1 MGRSVL
7 VIDDDPMIRQ
17 FVEPVL
23 HQAGYRV
30 SSAATGAMGV
40 EALQASR
47 WDLILLDIE
56 LPDMT
61 GLNVLGVM
69 RRQRV
74 RPPVMMMTAKGDV
87 MTVRVALEAGA
98 AGYLVKPFTA
108 QNILRRVEAMLR
120 AQGHALTP
128 PAKAVA
134 ASATAPTL
142 EATPAPKYQTIEI

>member
-17 FVEPVL
+17 FVELVL

-40 EALQASR
+40 EVLQASR

-56 LPDMT
+56 MPDMT
-61 GLNVLGVM
+61 GLSVLGVL

-74 RPPVMMMTAKGDV
+74 RPPVMMMTAKGDAV
-87 MTVRVALEAGA
+87 TVRVALEAGA

-108 QNILRRVEAMLR
+108 PNLLRRVEAMLR
-120 AQGHALTP
+120 IQVQSSGQAPVQALATPSAPETP
-128 PAKAVA
+128 PAR
-134 ASATAPTL
+134 
-142 EATPAPKYQTIEI
+142 KYETIEI

>member
-1 MGRSVL
+1 
-7 VIDDDPMIRQ
+7 
-17 FVEPVL
+17 
-23 HQAGYRV
+23 
-30 SSAATGAMGV
+30 
-40 EALQASR
+40 
-47 WDLILLDIE
+47 
-56 LPDMT
+56 
-61 GLNVLGVM
+61 M

>member
-17 FVEPVL
+17 FVELVL
-23 HQAGYRV
+23 HQADYRV

-40 EALQASR
+40 EVVQASR

-56 LPDMT
+56 MPDMS
-61 GLNVLGVM
+61 GLNVLSVL

-87 MTVRVALEAGA
+87 TTVRVALEAGA
-98 AGYLVKPFTA
+98 AGYIVKPFTP
-108 QNILRRVEAMLR
+108 QNLLRRVEALLR
-120 AQGHALTP
+120 GPT
-128 PAKAVA
+128 A
-134 ASATAPTL
+134 APIPLSAP
-142 EATPAPKYQTIEI
+142 EPEAPKYQTIEI

>member
-1 MGRSVL
+1 
-7 VIDDDPMIRQ
+7 MIRQ
-17 FVEPVL
+17 FVELVL

-61 GLNVLGVM
+61 GLNVLGVL

-74 RPPVMMMTAKGDV
+74 RPPVMMMTAKGDAI
-87 MTVRVALEAGA
+87 TVRVALEAGA

-108 QNILRRVEAMLR
+108 PNLLRRVEAMLR
-120 AQGHALTP
+120 VQIPSPAQPL
-128 PAKAVA
+128 KAA
-134 ASATAPTL
+134 AAPQAA
-142 EATPAPKYQTIEI
+142 EATPVSPPKPKYETIEI

>member
-17 FVEPVL
+17 FVELVL

-40 EALQASR
+40 EALQSSR

-61 GLNVLGVM
+61 GLNVLSVL

-74 RPPVMMMTAKGDV
+74 RPPVMMMTAKGDAL
-87 MTVRVALEAGA
+87 TVRVALEAGA
-98 AGYLVKPFTA
+98 AGYMVKPFNA
-108 QNILRRVEAMLR
+108 PNLLRRVEAMLR
-120 AQGHALTP
+120 VQTHPAAQ
-128 PAKAVA
+128 PAKPVA
-134 ASATAPTL
+134 
-142 EATPAPKYQTIEI
+142 ATPASAAEAPLKPKYETIEI

>member
-17 FVEPVL
+17 FVELVL

-40 EALQASR
+40 EAMQASR

-61 GLNVLGVM
+61 GLNVLGVL

-74 RPPVMMMTAKGDV
+74 RPPVMMMTAKGDAV
-87 MTVRVALEAGA
+87 TVRVALEAGA

-108 QNILRRVEAMLR
+108 HNLSRRVEAMLR
-120 AQGHALTP
+120 AQAHPSVKTAE
-128 PAKAVA
+128 PAKAA
-134 ASATAPTL
+134 AVEEAAAP
-142 EATPAPKYQTIEI
+142 AKPKYETIEI